1 MEREEGVVVRGN
13 VEIDSRQP
21 FRSVKEAVSLFGER
35 VLVGEIYGNKLKEMQ
50 IKATSDQ
57 GREYQSKVKEVATE
71 LQDSKESLEKAK
83 EEDKLMTYLLKS
95 LKQEL
100 EQTKQELEQMKYSR
114 EFHKQL
120 SIDNDPEVEDEE
132 LKFIE
137 NIACSTPQVDLTKA
151 EKEGV
156 LLQGNNNRSVKF
168 PGTPLLAKVIVN
180 KDAIADQGALVTS
193 SPAPNYLKKKSRRKP
208 IGALISSIFSKKKAN
223 QEVHQIQPP
232 KVFK

>member
-1 MEREEGVVVRGN
+1 
-13 VEIDSRQP
+13 
-21 FRSVKEAVSLFGER
+21 
-35 VLVGEIYGNKLKEMQ
+35 MQ

-57 GREYQSKVKEVATE
+57 GGEYQAKVREVATE

-100 EQTKQELEQMKYSR
+100 EQTKQELEQMKCSR
-114 EFHKQL
+114 EFQKQM
-120 SIDNDPEVEDEE
+120 IINDDPEVEDEE

-156 LLQGNNNRSVKF
+156 SLQRNNNKSVKF
-168 PGTPLLAKVIVN
+168 PSTPLAKVIVN
-180 KDAIADQGALVTS
+180 REVVADQGALVTS
-193 SPAPNYLKKKSRRKP
+193 SPVPNYLKKKSRRKP
-208 IGALISSIFSKKKAN
+208 IGALISAMFSKKKAN
-223 QEVHQIQPP
+223 QEVQIQPP

>member
-1 MEREEGVVVRGN
+1 M
-13 VEIDSRQP
+13 Q
-21 FRSVKEAVSLFGER
+21 
-35 VLVGEIYGNKLKEMQ
+35 MQ

-57 GREYQSKVKEVATE
+57 GGGYQSKVREVATE

-100 EQTKQELEQMKYSR
+100 EQTKQELEQMKCSR

-120 SIDNDPEVEDEE
+120 STNDDPEVEEEE
-132 LKFIE
+132 LKFVE
-137 NIACSTPQVDLTKA
+137 NIACSTPQVELTKA

-156 LLQGNNNRSVKF
+156 PLHRNNDMSVKF
-168 PGTPLLAKVIVN
+168 PSTPLLAKVIVN
-180 KDAIADQGALVTS
+180 RDAVADQGALVTS

-208 IGALISSIFSKKKAN
+208 IGSLFSAMFSKKKAN
-223 QEVHQIQPP
+223 QEVQIQPP
-232 KVFK
+232 KFFK

>member
-1 MEREEGVVVRGN
+1 MQREEGLVVRGN
-13 VEIDSRQP
+13 VEIDMRQP

-35 VLVGEIYGNKLKEMQ
+35 VLAGEIYGNKLKEMQ
-50 IKATSDQ
+50 IKATTHQ
-57 GREYQSKVKEVATE
+57 GGDHQSKVREVAGE

-100 EQTKQELEQMKYSR
+100 EQTKQELEQMKCSR

-120 SIDNDPEVEDEE
+120 NEDPEDEE

-137 NIACSTPQVDLTKA
+137 TIACSTPQVEFSKT
-151 EKEGV
+151 EQEG
-156 LLQGNNNRSVKF
+156 LSLQRNHNNRSVKC
-168 PGTPLLAKVIVN
+168 PGTPLLTKLTA
-180 KDAIADQGALVTS
+180 ADQGGLVTS
-193 SPAPNYLKKKSRRKP
+193 SPGPNCPKKKPKMKP
-208 IGALISSIFSKKKAN
+208 IGALISAMFSKKKA
-223 QEVHQIQPP
+223 HQQVQVQPP

>member
-13 VEIDSRQP
+13 VEIDMRQP

-35 VLVGEIYGNKLKEMQ
+35 VLVGEIYGSKLKEMQ
-50 IKATSDQ
+50 IKATGDQ
-57 GREYQSKVKEVATE
+57 GGEYQSRVREVENE

-100 EQTKQELEQMKYSR
+100 EQTKQELEQMKFSR
-114 EFHKQL
+114 EFEKQIII
-120 SIDNDPEVEDEE
+120 SNDPEVEDEE

-137 NIACSTPQVDLTKA
+137 TIACSTPQADLRKA
-151 EKEGV
+151 DKEGV
-156 LLQGNNNRSVKF
+156 SLQRNNNRSVKF
-168 PGTPLLAKVIVN
+168 PSTPLLAKVIVN
-180 KDAIADQGALVTS
+180 RDVVADQGALVTS

-208 IGALISSIFSKKKAN
+208 IGALISAIFSKKKAN
-223 QEVHQIQPP
+223 QEVQIQPP